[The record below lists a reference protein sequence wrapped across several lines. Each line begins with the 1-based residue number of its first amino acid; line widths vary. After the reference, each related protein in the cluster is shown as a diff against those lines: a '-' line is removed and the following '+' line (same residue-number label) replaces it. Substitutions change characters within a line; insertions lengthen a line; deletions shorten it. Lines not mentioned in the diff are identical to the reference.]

1 MRKIFLVVALLSSL
15 VVALPAPW
23 DQPAG
28 AAETVTIAACVPC
41 HGLDG
46 IGHDAEIPNLAGQ
59 NEVYLLKQLR
69 AFRDKRRRH
78 KEMMLMGRKLDE
90 TEMKSLAAYYANLP
104 PR

>member
-1 MRKIFLVVALLSSL
+1 MRKVLLVLALWPLTPPS
-15 VVALPAPW
+15 
-23 DQPAG
+23 AG
-28 AAETVTIAACVPC
+28 AESLSPISACAPC

-59 NEVYLLKQLR
+59 NELYLLNQLR

-78 KEMMLMGRKLDE
+78 KEMLYIGRKLSDAD
-90 TEMKSLAAYYANLP
+90 MKSLAAYFASLP